1 MVRTNSGESCNP
13 LLGNGTN
20 NNSAIATAKLTIDAF
35 MDAAFLELAHENQN
49 LGAYLHSFDT
59 EKRGAIAI
67 DAAARILLK
76 IALKWTQRTPFS
88 QSSLERSLRSLNF
101 FDDTPGLRPVGEISI
116 RHLFHACTTNHRTR
130 RVLAGSIMRSA
141 RSALKRNQQGNVLS
155 SLSSRTLRQ
164 GIPILQDKEPSCLQQ
179 PASKMDREDFC
190 RVLAASMPSLQSYEV
205 SMCWEVHV
213 KNEMEGKKEA
223 RAPTAGNFSFT
234 LTQISVSWSFRS
246 ALTFC
251 IVLNAVSMMLDDPL
265 CDPVDSDGS
274 ALCIFTCAKVVSSF
288 DGHAC
293 DATLEIVRQQLEFLL
308 LVIFTL
314 EMGILL
320 FAMHHRYFL
329 DAWNQID
336 FVVISLSWVSVF
348 VDGPSVTAARLVKL
362 LRMLRAFKGYKK
374 MQVIARVTV

>member
-1 MVRTNSGESCNP
+1 
-13 LLGNGTN
+13 
-20 NNSAIATAKLTIDAF
+20 
-35 MDAAFLELAHENQN
+35 
-49 LGAYLHSFDT
+49 
-59 EKRGAIAI
+59 
-67 DAAARILLK
+67 
-76 IALKWTQRTPFS
+76 
-88 QSSLERSLRSLNF
+88 
-101 FDDTPGLRPVGEISI
+101 
-116 RHLFHACTTNHRTR
+116 
-130 RVLAGSIMRSA
+130 
-141 RSALKRNQQGNVLS
+141 
-155 SLSSRTLRQ
+155 
-164 GIPILQDKEPSCLQQ
+164 
-179 PASKMDREDFC
+179 
-190 RVLAASMPSLQSYEV
+190 
-205 SMCWEVHV
+205 
-213 KNEMEGKKEA
+213 
-223 RAPTAGNFSFT
+223 
-234 LTQISVSWSFRS
+234 
-246 ALTFC
+246 
-251 IVLNAVSMMLDDPL
+251 MMLDDPL

-374 MQVIARVTV
+374 MQVIARVTVGIDRGRMLLFATSSCAGGDRCHHSISERVEARFGDHLSLLLDTWYFGHGHV